1 MRKGGR
7 GRRGVTSER
16 SPAPGEPGS
25 GGGGGAAA
33 AAAQWAG
40 SGCAVPGRECGAGGA
55 RLGLGGPACARGGG
69 GHGLG
74 RAAGQVPE
82 AGSGVL
88 QGTQHRAGSRGC
100 TLAGLG
106 LPCIVL
112 GCKPGSAEPASISPA
127 GTQDTCGSLQG
138 ASRAVS
144 GSRVRVCEAGAR
156 ILGSPR
162 TCKLRAALLPRHQC
176 KSQCGRRALG
186 VQACTGTGK
195 GQGRVC
201 LLCCFLKCL
210 FVWGAAGRFSCLA
223 GMISEDGDAA
233 REGK

>member
-1 MRKGGR
+1 M
-7 GRRGVTSER
+7 RRGGCRRRGER
-16 SPAPGEPGS
+16 QNVAPPPANPEVEVEEARRRRPS
-25 GGGGGAAA
+25 GQARAAPSRGAS
-33 AAAQWAG
+33 AG
-40 SGCAVPGRECGAGGA
+40 LGA
-55 RLGLGGPACARGGG
+55 RGWGWGGPACARGWG

-112 GCKPGSAEPASISPA
+112 GCKSDSAEPASISPA
-127 GTQDTCGSLQG
+127 GAQDTCSSLQG

-144 GSRVRVCEAGAR
+144 GFRVRVCEAGAR

-201 LLCCFLKCL
+201 S
-210 FVWGAAGRFSCLA
+210 AASSNAFSCGEHRGVLSRRDDLR
-223 GMISEDGDAA
+223 GWRRSPG
-233 REGK
+233 G